1 VHYKAIWPLEK
12 RSRRGFR
19 GYPVATVAFY
29 GPDDQR
35 ATKVAVGIVRAE
47 GADADPLERW
57 TSVETDARSDVA
69 IARQIGD
76 FIETHAAK
84 SVVLVDR
91 ILGCPH
97 EEGIDYPEGAACP
110 RCPFWANRDRWSG
123 ELRQ

>member
-1 VHYKAIWPLEK
+1 MHYKAIWPLEK